1 MINNEGD
8 NIYNNDIVR
17 AVKWHRENIGY
28 SSEQLADSLDI
39 HKTTYSKME
48 NFKRNITV
56 RDLILI
62 ANTFNMSID
71 ELLTIPKK
79 NSK

>member
-1 MINNEGD
+1 
-8 NIYNNDIVR
+8 
-17 AVKWHRENIGY
+17 
-28 SSEQLADSLDI
+28 
-39 HKTTYSKME
+39 ME

>member
-1 MINNEGD
+1 M
-8 NIYNNDIVR
+8 
-17 AVKWHRENIGY
+17 KWHRENIGY
-28 SSEQLADSLDI
+28 SSDQLAESLGI
-39 HKTTYSKME
+39 HKSTYSKIE
-48 NFKRNITV
+48 NHKRNITV
-56 RDLILI
+56 SDLILI